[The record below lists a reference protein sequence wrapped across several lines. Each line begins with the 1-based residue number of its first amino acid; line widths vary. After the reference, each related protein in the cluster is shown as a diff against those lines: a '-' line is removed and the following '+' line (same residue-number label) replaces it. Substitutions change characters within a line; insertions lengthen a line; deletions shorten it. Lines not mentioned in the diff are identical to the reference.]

1 MIQTIEQVRKH
12 LSENLLFL
20 HQRLRE
26 GDANAPYIKGQIRA
40 YEMMAKSFGM
50 EVSLRMEVN

>member
-1 MIQTIEQVRKH
+1 MITTMDQVRKH
-12 LSENLLFL
+12 LSDNLLFL

-26 GDANAPYIKGQIRA
+26 GDANQSYIKGQIKA

-50 EVSLRMEVN
+50 EVSLRMEVK

>member
-1 MIQTIEQVRKH
+1 MDQVRKH
-12 LSENLLFL
+12 LSDNLLFL

-26 GDANAPYIKGQIRA
+26 GDANQSYIKGQIRA

-50 EVSLRMEVN
+50 EVSLRMEVK